1 MANSVVNLFRLFNK
15 FAQTTPQ
22 DKKRSGKAAT
32 EVRCGVEPSCGGCED
47 SRIIAGL
54 GYVDEIL

>member
-54 GYVDEIL
+54 KTM